1 MGAVRGRD
9 QRACLVNPS
18 QHDPPGLP
26 SAILTE
32 VSPVPNQQLDSI
44 RLRNRFIEV
53 HGYWAECWQG
63 LLDVDPAFFAA
74 QLELAARA
82 LTSQSLT
89 PKVKQLILVALHS
102 SIGNIE
108 PKALRTYIRRAF
120 ACGASDGEIVEVF
133 ELVSLIGIHAATT
146 ALPMLLQFAESMA
159 IPTPSSSDAAQVAP
173 TEEIARNHAR
183 LKEDFIKDRHYW
195 SPEWDDVI
203 RADADFFEDYLNL
216 CRVPWT
222 AKHLDLK
229 TKELVDIAIDASA
242 GHLYIEG
249 LRTHMRNAIDCG
261 ASYDEIMEVVQLAS
275 TIGMQTFTVGMSI
288 LLEEQRGTP
297 AFSERGP
304 HSGSEDV
311 SVD

>member
-1 MGAVRGRD
+1 VSN
-9 QRACLVNPS
+9 QPL
-18 QHDPPGLP
+18 DP
-26 SAILTE
+26 
-32 VSPVPNQQLDSI
+32 I

-63 LLDVDPAFFAA
+63 LLDIDPAFFAA

-89 PKVKQLILVALHS
+89 PKVKQLILIALHS

-108 PKALRTYIRRAF
+108 PKALRTHVRRAIE
-120 ACGASDGEIVEVF
+120 CGANEREIVEVF

-146 ALPMLLQFAESMA
+146 ALPMFLQLAESMA
-159 IPTPSSSDAAQVAP
+159 KPTRSASDTAPVAP
-173 TEEIARNHAR
+173 TEQIARNHAR
-183 LKEDFIKDRHYW
+183 LKEDFIKHRHYW

-203 RADADFFEDYLNL
+203 RVDAEFFEDYLNL

-222 AKHLDLK
+222 AKYLDLK

-249 LRTHMRNAIDCG
+249 LRTHMRNAMECG
-261 ASYDEIMEVVQLAS
+261 ASYDEIVEVAQLAS

-288 LLEEQRGTP
+288 LLEEQPGNP
-297 AFSERGP
+297 FGERGP
-304 HSGSEDV
+304 
-311 SVD
+311 